1 MPYGNW
7 VKPERFMNFQDLY
20 GVYLKKVKT
29 IAYRLDDIIG
39 TRVERLHEA
48 GVDGYVIEGRT
59 AKEVSEYLTAYALPK
74 AQYKSGVKTA
84 EFDLKANLIP
94 GSVLVVMDGLDN
106 VIVDKGNG
114 VLAYVDGNK
123 AGTIDYA
130 AGKVVI
136 TAAKVVEAVG
146 AGTANINAG
155 FATTDSTVKFEAFKN
170 TVTGLT
176 EDVKVSALIGGQI
189 PSSQVGYTLMLV
201 GVNTSRKF
209 FVGLT
214 TESFV
219 AQAAI
224 IKAITGTTVT
234 VATAE
239 SSVRN

>member
-20 GVYLKKVKT
+20 GVYLKKVKG

-39 TRVERLHEA
+39 TSVERLHEA

-59 AKEVSEYLTAYALPK
+59 AEEVAEYLTAYALPE
-74 AQYKSGVKTA
+74 AQYKSGIKTA

-114 VLAYVDGNK
+114 VLVYVDGNK
-123 AGTIDYA
+123 AGTVDYA
-130 AGKVVI
+130 TGKVVI
-136 TAAKVVEAVG
+136 TATKVVEAVD
-146 AGTANINAG
+146 AGTANLGAG
-155 FATTDSTVKFEAFKN
+155 FATADSTVKFEAFEN
-170 TVTGLT
+170 TVTGLADDA
-176 EDVKVSALIGGQI
+176 EVCALIGGQI
-189 PSSQVGYTLMLV
+189 PSSQVGYTLMVV

-214 TESFV
+214 TESVV

-224 IKAITGTTVT
+224 IKAITGTAVT
-234 VATAE
+234 VAAAEATAE
-239 SSVRN
+239 